1 MKEVKKKARAKINL
15 ALDVIGKRENGYHDV
30 RMVMQTIELHDK
42 IRLKKIRSNKIL
54 MKTNLPYLP
63 RDNRN
68 LVYQVVEYMKTSYGI
83 KSGIYIDLYKI
94 IPVGAGLA
102 GGSTDAAQSILA
114 MNELFDLG
122 LNMEKMEEIG
132 AKFGADIPYC
142 IRGGTMI
149 AEGIGEVLTP
159 IKPIMKLYLLIVKP
173 KQSVSTVY
181 VYENLDL
188 RAISHHPS
196 IDDMVKAIEANH
208 LEEIVQNLGN
218 VLEEVTFKGYPE
230 VEKIKELILN
240 TGALGALMS
249 GSGSAVFGIYLKQD
263 MAYQAA
269 KKLKRHEA
277 VKQVFVTTTFN
288 VQEG

>member
-1 MKEVKKKARAKINL
+1 MREVKKKARAKINL

-42 IRLKKIRSNKIL
+42 IRLKKIKSDKIL

-63 RDNRN
+63 KDNRN
-68 LVYQVVEYMKTSYGI
+68 LVYQVVEYMKATYGI
-83 KSGIYIDLYKI
+83 KNGVYIDLYKV

-114 MNELFDLG
+114 MNELFELG
-122 LNMEKMEEIG
+122 LDVDTMEEIG

-142 IRGGTMI
+142 IRGGTML

-159 IKPIMKLYLLIVKP
+159 IKPIMKLHLLIVKP
-173 KQSVSTVY
+173 KQSVSTAY
-181 VYENLDL
+181 VYSNLDL
-188 RAISHHPS
+188 ETLSSHPD
-196 IDDMVKAIEANH
+196 IEEMVNGIKADH
-208 LEEIVQNLGN
+208 LDQIVYNLGN

-230 VEKIKELILN
+230 VRTIKEAILSV
-240 TGALGALMS
+240 GALGALMS
-249 GSGSAVFGIYLKQD
+249 GSGSAVFGIFSDQ
-263 MAYQAA
+263 ATAHQAA

-277 VKQVFVTTTFN
+277 VKQVFVTTTYN
-288 VQEG
+288 VL

>member
-1 MKEVKKKARAKINL
+1 MREVKKKARAKINL

-42 IRLKKIRSNKIL
+42 IRLKKIKSDKIL

-63 RDNRN
+63 KDNRN
-68 LVYQVVEYMKTSYGI
+68 LVYQVVEYMKATYGI
-83 KSGIYIDLYKI
+83 KYGVYIDLYKV

-114 MNELFDLG
+114 MNELFELG
-122 LNMEKMEEIG
+122 LDVDTMEEIG

-142 IRGGTMI
+142 IRGGTML

-159 IKPIMKLYLLIVKP
+159 IKPIMKLHLLIVKP
-173 KQSVSTVY
+173 KQSVSTAY
-181 VYENLDL
+181 VYSNLNL
-188 RAISHHPS
+188 ETLSSHPD
-196 IDDMVKAIEANH
+196 IEEMVNGIKADH
-208 LEEIVQNLGN
+208 LDQIVHNLGN

-230 VEKIKELILN
+230 VRTIKEAIISV
-240 TGALGALMS
+240 GALGALMS
-249 GSGSAVFGIYLKQD
+249 GSGSAVFGIFSDQGT
-263 MAYQAA
+263 AHQAA

-277 VKQVFVTTTFN
+277 VKQVFVTTTYN
-288 VQEG
+288 VL

>member
-1 MKEVKKKARAKINL
+1 MREVKKKARAKINL

-42 IRLKKIRSNKIL
+42 IRLKKIKSDKIL

-68 LVYQVVEYMKTSYGI
+68 LVYQVVEYMKAAYGI
-83 KSGIYIDLYKI
+83 MSGVYIDLYKI

-114 MNELFDLG
+114 MNELFELDLSS
-122 LNMEKMEEIG
+122 ETMEEIG

-142 IRGGTMI
+142 IRGGTML

-159 IKPIMKLYLLIVKP
+159 IKPIMKLHLLIVKP
-173 KQSVSTVY
+173 KQSVSTAY
-181 VYENLDL
+181 VYGNLNIGT
-188 RAISHHPS
+188 ISSHPD
-196 IDDMVKAIEANH
+196 IDGMVRGIKADQ
-208 LEEIVQNLGN
+208 LEQIVQNLGN

-230 VEKIKELILN
+230 VRIIKEVILGA
-240 TGALGALMS
+240 GALGALMS
-249 GSGSAVFGIYLKQD
+249 GSGSAVFGIFADQG
-263 MAYQAA
+263 MAHQAA

-277 VKQVFVTTTFN
+277 VKQVFITTTFN
-288 VQEG
+288 VL

>member
-1 MKEVKKKARAKINL
+1 MKEVKRKARAKINL

-42 IRLKKIRSNKIL
+42 IRLKKIKSDKVM

-63 RDNRN
+63 RDHRN
-68 LVYQVVEYMKTSYGI
+68 LVYQVVEYMKTTYGI
-83 KSGIYIDLYKI
+83 KSGVYIDLYKV

-122 LNMEKMEEIG
+122 LDGETMEEIG
-132 AKFGADIPYC
+132 SKFGADIPYC

-159 IKPIMKLYLLIVKP
+159 IKPIMKLHLLIVKP
-173 KQSVSTVY
+173 KQSVSTAY
-181 VYENLDL
+181 VYSNLDL
-188 RAISHHPS
+188 KALTSHPD
-196 IDDMVKAIEANH
+196 IDGMVSGIETDQ
-208 LEEIVQNLGN
+208 LEQIVQNLGN

-230 VEKIKELILN
+230 VKMIKEIILS

-249 GSGSAVFGIYLKQD
+249 GSGSAVFGIYADSGL
-263 MAYQAA
+263 AHQAA
-269 KKLKRHEA
+269 KKLKRHVA
-277 VKQVFVTTTFN
+277 VKQVFVTTTYN
-288 VQEG
+288 AQ

>member
-1 MKEVKKKARAKINL
+1 MREVKKKARAKINL

-42 IRLKKIRSNKIL
+42 IRLKKIKSDKIL

-68 LVYQVVEYMKTSYGI
+68 LVYQVVEYMKMAYGI

-114 MNELFDLG
+114 MNELFELG
-122 LNMEKMEEIG
+122 LNLETMEKIG

-142 IRGGTMI
+142 IRGGTML

-159 IKPIMKLYLLIVKP
+159 IKSIMKLHLLIVKP
-173 KQSVSTVY
+173 KQSVSTAY
-181 VYENLDL
+181 VYGNLDL
-188 RAISHHPS
+188 GTISSHPD
-196 IDDMVKAIEANH
+196 INGMVSGIEEDQ
-208 LEEIVQNLGN
+208 LEQIVQNLGN

-230 VEKIKELILN
+230 VRTIKEVILSA
-240 TGALGALMS
+240 GARGALMS
-249 GSGSAVFGIYLKQD
+249 GSGSAVFGIFADQG
-263 MAYQAA
+263 MAHQAA

-277 VKQVFVTTTFN
+277 VKQVFITTTFN
-288 VQEG
+288 V